1 MKTKRL
7 VIASTCLSLGFSSV
21 LLADTNLNTE
31 NSGND
36 KVVQHPVTDQVPPSK
51 DSLAAAS
58 LKIHLAKMEQYKAMF
73 SQRVLDAEGDVVH
86 EAMGTLTMA
95 RPNKLRWETTF
106 PDETLLIADGS
117 AVWNIDSFVEQVTVI
132 SQSQAIQN
140 NPIVL
145 LTSEDDTI
153 WNDFAIE
160 AISDTDTTFRIM
172 PMSNEGNIQ
181 SLTLS
186 FNEAGLLTSLTMLD
200 AQQQVSHLTFE
211 DIVTVFDIDGQAF
224 MPTIPESYIIDDQR

>member
-1 MKTKRL
+1 MITKLL
-7 VIASTCLSLGFSSV
+7 VTASACLTLGFSSV
-21 LLADTNLNTE
+21 ALADANANTE
-31 NSGND
+31 NNVPDNRAQQSAPDN
-36 KVVQHPVTDQVPPSK
+36 VVAK
-51 DSLAAAS
+51 DVLAAAS
-58 LKIHLAKMEQYKAMF
+58 LKMHLEKMEQYKAMF

-145 LTSEDDTI
+145 LTSEDDTT
-153 WNDFAIE
+153 WNDFMIE
-160 AISDTDTTFRIM
+160 AITDTDATFLIR
-172 PMSNEGNIQ
+172 PVTNDGNIQ

-200 AQQQVSHLTFE
+200 AQQQVSQLSFN
-211 DIVTVFDIDGQAF
+211 DIDTVFDIDDMTF
-224 MPTIPESYIIDDQR
+224 MPNIPDTFIVDDQR